1 LFLGVHTEE
10 AAELLSTKLR
20 SRTFRKAVGVKTAEA
35 IEELVKAVKC
45 GSCISER
52 EAAELL
58 NNFYIFEAR
67 VRWLLELYDKISRGA
82 LKAVVREVLGEDL
95 AAQPVDYDLLLKEL
109 EAYRRHLFAVAE
121 RVLRCYSS
129 KSSKA

>member
-82 LKAVVREVLGEDL
+82 LKAVVRDVLGEDL

>member
-1 LFLGVHTEE
+1 MFLGVHTEE

>member
-1 LFLGVHTEE
+1 MHTEE

>member
-1 LFLGVHTEE
+1 VHTEE